1 MYPDSWVVHI
11 FLDSTAKCVRI
22 VLDFMSWSHN
32 SSASCPFCSTP
43 RNRSSKS
50 FQNIMIWQGFQIWT
64 IFIMQHSDRIVSYCT
79 LTSSHVVVI
88 VSYSHC
94 CRCMSKNPNPIKN
107 VANSRMYYYHLSGIN
122 RRINVLK
129 LCDKH
134 AGQLQW
140 TSKTSDRVCWFGL

>member
-1 MYPDSWVVHI
+1 MYHRTLTQNNLQGSGDQHSQFWQICPPFIQFEDQSQQI
-11 FLDSTAKCVRI
+11 YYKAK
-22 VLDFMSWSHN
+22 LS
-32 SSASCPFCSTP
+32 
-43 RNRSSKS
+43 S

-94 CRCMSKNPNPIKN
+94 CRCTSKNPNPIKN
-107 VANSRMYYYHLSGIN
+107 VANSRVYYYHLSGIN